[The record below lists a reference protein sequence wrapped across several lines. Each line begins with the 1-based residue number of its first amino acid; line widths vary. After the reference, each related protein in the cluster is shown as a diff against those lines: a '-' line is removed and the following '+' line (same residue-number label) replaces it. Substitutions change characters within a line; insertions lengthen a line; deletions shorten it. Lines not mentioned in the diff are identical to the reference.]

1 MSRTRELARPG
12 EPNSSIS
19 GSKLTMSTRKRG
31 PDDPLAVGWRRLRRA
46 VAFFLACLGLFVAL
60 VWIGLY
66 H

>member
-1 MSRTRELARPG
+1 MPRTRELARPG